1 MDKNVPIY
9 HKPLLTLSEAAEYFG
24 IGINRLRVITDGCD
38 CPYVLYVGCKCLIK
52 RVQFEQWLE
61 NEYSI

>member
-24 IGINRLRVITDGCD
+24 IGINRLRVITDGL
-38 CPYVLYVGCKCLIK
+38 LYVGCKRLIK